1 MSKLFDTLFS
11 YGFHD
16 TTISNIKVCEHQ
28 VKVYFNKG
36 LYSLGKNGNETEL
49 TKPIVL
55 VIDIDKNHGLVASQT
70 VTVLRYSNKRFHKGL
85 KRLDVEEIKESELA
99 NLFIGNVYYSDFNNT
114 VLFEAFGNGC
124 SYYINISECVG
135 FKFE

>member
-1 MSKLFDTLFS
+1 MSKLFDTQFS
-11 YGFHD
+11 YGYHD

-28 VKVYFNKG
+28 VKVHFDKG
-36 LYSLGKNGNETEL
+36 LYALDKNGRETEL

-99 NLFIGNVYYSDFNNT
+99 NLLIGNVYYSDFNNT

>member
-16 TTISNIKVCEHQ
+16 TTISNIKICEHQ

-36 LYSLGKNGNETEL
+36 LYSLGS
-49 TKPIVL
+49 
-55 VIDIDKNHGLVASQT
+55 LVASQT
-70 VTVLRYSNKRFHKGL
+70 VTVLRYSDKRFHKGL

>member
-28 VKVYFNKG
+28 VKVHFDKG
-36 LYSLGKNGNETEL
+36 LYSLDKNGKETEL
-49 TKPIVL
+49 TKPITL
-55 VIDIDKNHGLVASQT
+55 VIDIDKEHGLVASQT
-70 VTVLRYSNKRFHKGL
+70 IAIQRYSNKRFHKGL
-85 KRLDVEEIKESELA
+85 KRLDIEEIKDSELM
-99 NLFIGNVYYSDFNNT
+99 NLVVGNVYYSGFDNA
-114 VLFEAFGNGC
+114 VLIEAFGNGY
-124 SYYINISECVG
+124 SYSINISECVG